1 MKSTSTS
8 LQQARIRAENELQLL
23 FQQQHE
29 FKRRAYPEWATYDG
43 DHRFDDRLTDLS
55 GEAEAMRQQKNKSF
69 LKQAEAI
76 SPDLL
81 SPESQLNQRLF
92 QNMLREEIDFHSLG
106 LHLWAIDQQEGMHL
120 KFPQLVGI
128 QPLESYA
135 QFEQYFSRLRSFE
148 KQVEDTVANLREGLQ
163 QGLTLPRSVV
173 LQSLQQMQALAS
185 SPLEEMPLFLPVR
198 EHEAGLPA
206 ELRERVEEMARKI
219 ICERV
224 QPAYARLHDFV
235 LQHYLPAC
243 RAGDGLCSLAQ
254 GEALYAYWV
263 RRHTHTDLSPRAIH
277 DLGQQE
283 VERLLKSLGPLTAE
297 LQLPHKLPELQA
309 HLRNCP
315 DYYYT
320 LSEALMQDYQQML
333 DQAQNSLQQ
342 CFEILPESPCV
353 LKAIE
358 AWRAEAAPQAYYYPP
373 PQDLSRP
380 GIFYVNTSNLPDR
393 PRFSMMALTLHEAV
407 PGHHLQLAR
416 ALELKG
422 LPSFRYH
429 LESTSFV
436 EGWALYAEALGAEMG
451 LYQDPLQQL
460 GALAFELWRACRL
473 VVDTGLHALGWSR
486 EQAVQYFRAHTL
498 QSEADI
504 QSEIDRY
511 IALPG
516 QALAYKVGE
525 LRLRE
530 LRQQAEAQLGDAF
543 DLKAFHEV
551 LLSGGSL
558 PLEEV
563 TRRVQQWLAESAQ
576 SAEAAKNALSSTS
589 TR

>member
-1 MKSTSTS
+1 MKSIATN

-55 GEAEAMRQQKNKSF
+55 GEAEAMRQQKNKGF

-76 SPDLL
+76 SPELL

-128 QPLESYA
+128 QPLESYE

-148 KQVEDTVANLREGLQ
+148 KQVEDTLANLREGLQ
-163 QGLTLPRSVV
+163 RGLTLPRSVV
-173 LQSLQQMQALAS
+173 LQSLAQMQELAS
-185 SPLEEMPLFLPVR
+185 SPLDQMPLFLPVL
-198 EHEAGLPA
+198 EHEAALPA
-206 ELRERVEEMARKI
+206 DLRQRVEELASKI
-219 ICERV
+219 ISERV
-224 QPAYARLHDFV
+224 QPAYARLHAFV
-235 LQHYLPAC
+235 QQDYLPAC
-243 RAGDGLCSLAQ
+243 REDGGLCALSN
-254 GEALYAYWV
+254 GEALYAYWI
-263 RRHTHTDLSPRAIH
+263 RRHTHTDLSAETIH
-277 DLGQQE
+277 ALGQQE
-283 VERLLKSLGPLTAE
+283 VERLLQALQTLTSRLNLPADLPA
-297 LQLPHKLPELQA
+297 LQQ
-309 HLRNCP
+309 HLRSCP

-320 LSEALMQDYQQML
+320 EPEAMLQDYQQML
-333 DQAQNSLQQ
+333 DQAQAVLGQ
-342 CFEILPESPCV
+342 CFETLPESPCV

-358 AWRAEAAPQAYYYPP
+358 AWRAAAAPQAYYYPP
-373 PQDLSRP
+373 PQALSRP
-380 GIFYVNTSNLPDR
+380 GIFYVNTSMLSER

-422 LPSFRYH
+422 LPGFRYH

-436 EGWALYAEALGAEMG
+436 EGWALYAEALGEELG
-451 LYQDPLQQL
+451 LYQDPLQKL

-486 EQAVQYFRAHTL
+486 AQAVQYFRAHTL

-511 IALPG
+511 IVLPG

-530 LRQQAEAQLGDAF
+530 LRQQAEARLGEAF
-543 DLKAFHEV
+543 ELKAFHEV
-551 LLSGGSL
+551 LLSAGSL
-558 PLEEV
+558 PLDEIS
-563 TRRVQQWLAESAQ
+563 RRVAHWLETEAQ
-576 SAEAAKNALSSTS
+576 SAAAKKALSSTS